1 MDEEKLGGS
10 ADVVIYEGAMMLN
23 SRILRRNR
31 IQS

>member
-1 MDEEKLGGS
+1 MDEERLERL